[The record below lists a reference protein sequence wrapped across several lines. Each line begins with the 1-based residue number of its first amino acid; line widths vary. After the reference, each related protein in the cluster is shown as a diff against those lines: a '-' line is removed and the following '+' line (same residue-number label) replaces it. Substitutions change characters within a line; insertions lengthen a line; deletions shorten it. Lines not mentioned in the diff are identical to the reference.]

1 MKTTSGIR
9 LTEFHPE
16 DLDDVMQIE
25 QTLFTLPWSRQS
37 YEELSSLDAL
47 HIVVAKKADDLLA
60 YMVFQEIEDEIELH
74 NIGVRVDKQRQGIG
88 ALLMEELLRRAR
100 QHQVQHIYLLV
111 RASNLQAIRLY
122 EKYHFKGVGYRR
134 SYYSDNQEDALVM
147 RHSLFETISN

>member
-88 ALLMEELLRRAR
+88 ALLMEELEKRLRAKGCIR
-100 QHQVQHIYLLV
+100 IYLLV
-111 RASNLQAIRLY
+111 TRDNPEAIAFY
-122 EKYHFKGVGYRR
+122 EKYGWEKMDLHIYGK
-134 SYYSDNQEDALVM
+134 DIA
-147 RHSLFETISN
+147 